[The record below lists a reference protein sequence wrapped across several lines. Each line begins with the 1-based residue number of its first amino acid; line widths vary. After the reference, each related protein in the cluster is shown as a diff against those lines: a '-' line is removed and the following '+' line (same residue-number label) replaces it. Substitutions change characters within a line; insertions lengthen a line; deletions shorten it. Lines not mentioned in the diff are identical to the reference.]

1 MVKAEYANHYNT
13 PWVMEFIMRI
23 LEGSAANDPQADLV
37 NSMFLNFANHI
48 SLSFSL
54 APRGAELAYNNRC
67 CVFTGGFGVPIID
80 NYFNH
85 DRANFLLCCQ
95 KRGLELVLER
105 TVAKIVSEAATPA
118 IEFDVFVGIYLPMLK
133 TLIGLLP
140 AQARPNGTFCTL
152 VRGILSTYVLRFIPT
167 EPDWTLC
174 SVLSSILC
182 QCRDCGPLKRFLLSS
197 TDRSMIFE
205 MPERRRKHL
214 EKTMSDSR
222 LGCETKI
229 QASERG

>member
-13 PWVMEFIMRI
+13 PWVMAFIMRI

-85 DRANFLLCCQ
+85 DLANFLLCCQ
-95 KRGLELVLER
+95 KRGLQLFLEWI
-105 TVAKIVSEAATPA
+105 VDKIVSEAATPA
-118 IEFDVFVGIYLPMLK
+118 IEFDVFLGIYLPMLK
-133 TLIGLLP
+133 TLISLLP
-140 AQARPNGTFCTL
+140 VQARPDGTFCTL
-152 VRGILSTYVLRFIPT
+152 FRRILST
-167 EPDWTLC
+167 
-174 SVLSSILC
+174 
-182 QCRDCGPLKRFLLSS
+182 
-197 TDRSMIFE
+197 
-205 MPERRRKHL
+205 
-214 EKTMSDSR
+214 
-222 LGCETKI
+222 
-229 QASERG
+229 